1 MFQLTTRLLLFW
13 PITDLAVSD
22 ADLSFDDLVEAF
34 SDAGSDVGDVRSV
47 VDAVVGDSMVRRCWP
62 RARSSSMIQS
72 TSRKEFSLLRSVSR
86 SMEKSRNPFALI
98 FIFCFFRRKGFLL
111 NLKKVLFPDPVA
123 SVNDGKLKKIVD
135 YFGIFLLS
143 LLFVVSS
150 FTLSLSLSLSLF
162 PSAFSCIY
170 KHKHTCSSRFTSN
183 SLSLTHKGKFL
194 LLFMSGPFS
203 PSQSYLQSQFLSLH
217 LSLKLSLSLSIFYI
231 LHVYLI
237 RSLCIFD
244 TLSL

>member
-98 FIFCFFRRKGFLL
+98 FIFLFFSP
-111 NLKKVLFPDPVA
+111 KKVSFKIWKKFYFRILSRA
-123 SVNDGKLKKIVD
+123 STTGNWKKLSIFSG
-135 YFGIFLLS
+135 YFCSRYCLS
-143 LLFVVSS
+143 SPPL
-150 FTLSLSLSLSLF
+150 LSLSLSLSLF

-170 KHKHTCSSRFTSN
+170 KRKHTCSSRFTSN

-217 LSLKLSLSLSIFYI
+217 LSLKLSLSLFLSFIFF
-231 LHVYLI
+231 V
-237 RSLCIFD
+237 
-244 TLSL
+244 

>member
-47 VDAVVGDSMVRRCWP
+47 VDAVVGDSMARRCWP

-135 YFGIFLLS
+135 FFGIFLLS

-150 FTLSLSLSLSLF
+150 FTLSLSLFESLSL
-162 PSAFSCIY
+162 C
-170 KHKHTCSSRFTSN
+170 
-183 SLSLTHKGKFL
+183 FL
-194 LLFMSGPFS
+194 MH
-203 PSQSYLQSQFLSLH
+203 LQTQAHML
-217 LSLKLSLSLSIFYI
+217 
-231 LHVYLI
+231 
-237 RSLCIFD
+237 
-244 TLSL
+244 